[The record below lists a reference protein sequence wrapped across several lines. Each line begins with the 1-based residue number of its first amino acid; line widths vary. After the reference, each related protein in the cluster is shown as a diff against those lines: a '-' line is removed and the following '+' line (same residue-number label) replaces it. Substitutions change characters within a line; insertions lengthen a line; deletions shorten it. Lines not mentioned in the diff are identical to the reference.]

1 MAAFVERQRGQA
13 KGAASRRTIDEVTHS
28 YTFTLTFRLAD
39 RSDDPGKLLDALFQA
54 GCDDASVGVGQHGMV
69 GLDFTRSAASA
80 VEALRSAIRN
90 VRTAIPGAVL
100 VHAGPDLVGLSDM
113 AEIFGFSRQNM
124 RKYATGRSASHDT
137 FPAPAIMGEPSLWH
151 LAEIA
156 SWLRLNTTVQPP
168 PDVLEMSKAAAR
180 INFEV
185 ERERLKKILEL
196 A

>member
-1 MAAFVERQRGQA
+1 MAARVERQTGHA
-13 KGAASRRTIDEVTHS
+13 KGVANRRATDGGMHS
-28 YTFTLTFRLAD
+28 YTFTLTFNLAH
-39 RSDDPGKLLDALFQA
+39 RGDDPGKFLDALFEA
-54 GCDDASVGVGQHGMV
+54 GCDDSSVGIGQHGMI

-90 VRTAIPGAVL
+90 ARTAIPGAVL
-100 VHAGPDLVGLSDM
+100 VHAGPDLVGLTEM

-124 RKYATGRSASHDT
+124 RKYATGQSAAHDM

-156 SWLRLNTTVQPP
+156 SWLRLNTTVQPA
-168 PDVLEMSKAAAR
+168 PDVLEVSKAAAR

>member
-1 MAAFVERQRGQA
+1 M
-13 KGAASRRTIDEVTHS
+13 HS
-28 YTFTLTFRLAD
+28 YTFTLTFKLAH
-39 RSDDPGKLLDALFQA
+39 RGDDPGKFLNALFEA
-54 GCDDASVGVGQHGMV
+54 GCDDAAVGIGQHGMI

-90 VRTAIPGAVL
+90 ARTAIPGAVL
-100 VHAGPDLVGLSDM
+100 AHAGPDLVSLSDM

-124 RKYATGRSASHDT
+124 RKYATGQSAAQDT

-168 PDVLEMSKAAAR
+168 PDVLEVSKAAAR